1 MSRLK
6 KSNDENNFEVSLETL
21 EKTVRELEGGALSLD
36 DALSAYERGVG
47 LLARCRKLLDVAE
60 RKVALVVGVD
70 DLGEPELAPFDDQ
83 ATIDRDPPA

>member
-6 KSNDENNFEVSLETL
+6 KSSDANSFESSLETL

-70 DLGEPELAPFDDQ
+70 DQGEPDLAPFDDQ
-83 ATIDRDPPA
+83 ATIDRDAPA